1 MVEAHERERK
11 QRMEKQRIFIDDILS
26 NENMNRAYKQ
36 VIKNK
41 GAAGIDG
48 MECNDL
54 LSHLK
59 VNGHQLR
66 ESIRNQSYKPMP
78 VKRVEI
84 PKDNGSK
91 RKLGIPTVTDRMIQQ
106 AAAQVLTPIYE
117 RKFHTNSYGFRPGKS
132 AQQAVLKAAEY
143 MNEGYNWVVDI
154 DLEKFFDTVEHD
166 KMISILNKEI
176 KDGKTLSLIRKF
188 LVSGVMVGEQM
199 EETEI
204 GTPQGGNIS
213 PLLANIL
220 LNELDWELE
229 SRGLRFVRYADD
241 CIILV
246 RSEKAATRVMKSV
259 TKYIENVL
267 RLKVN
272 KDKSRIGRPTEIQ
285 YLGFAFYY
293 QFQEKKY
300 RMKVPKKSLDKV
312 MKKVRKL
319 TSRKWSVSNS
329 YKAKKIAEVVRGWI
343 NYFKIGSILTVTRKL
358 DTVIRYR
365 FRMCIWKHWKN
376 PKTRYKNLVK
386 LGISK
391 KNARCAAGFHGYARV
406 CRTKTVCYAMSNA
419 RLKKF
424 GLLSA
429 EEYLCKARCQVN

>member
-1 MVEAHERERK
+1 
-11 QRMEKQRIFIDDILS
+11 MEKQRIFIDDILS

-54 LSHLK
+54 FSHLK

-188 LVSGVMVGEQM
+188 LASGVMVGEQM

-272 KDKSRIGRPTEIQ
+272 KDKSRIGRLTEIQ

-293 QFQEKKY
+293 QFQEKKH

-343 NYFKIGSILTVTRKL
+343 NYFKIGSILTVSRKL

>member
-1 MVEAHERERK
+1 
-11 QRMEKQRIFIDDILS
+11 
-26 NENMNRAYKQ
+26 
-36 VIKNK
+36 
-41 GAAGIDG
+41 
-48 MECNDL
+48 
-54 LSHLK
+54 
-59 VNGHQLR
+59 
-66 ESIRNQSYKPMP
+66 
-78 VKRVEI
+78 
-84 PKDNGSK
+84 
-91 RKLGIPTVTDRMIQQ
+91 
-106 AAAQVLTPIYE
+106 
-117 RKFHTNSYGFRPGKS
+117 
-132 AQQAVLKAAEY
+132 
-143 MNEGYNWVVDI
+143 
-154 DLEKFFDTVEHD
+154 
-166 KMISILNKEI
+166 MISILNKEI

-300 RMKVPKKSLDKV
+300 KIKVPKKSLDKV

-319 TSRKWSVSNS
+319 TSRKWGVSNS
-329 YKAKKIAEVVRGWI
+329 YKAQKIAEVVRGWI
-343 NYFKIGSILTVTRKL
+343 NYFKIGSILTATRRL

-386 LGISK
+386 LGVSK
-391 KNARCAAGFHGYARV
+391 KNAKSAAGFHGYARV
-406 CRTKTVCYAMSNA
+406 CRTETICYAMSNA

-429 EEYLCKARCQVN
+429 EEYFCQTRC

>member
-1 MVEAHERERK
+1 MVGTHEKERK
-11 QRMEKQRIFIDDILS
+11 QRMEEQGIFIERILS

-36 VIKNK
+36 VKKNK

-48 MECNDL
+48 MECADL

-59 VNGHQLR
+59 VNGQQLR

-84 PKDNGSK
+84 PKADGSK
-91 RKLGIPTVTDRMIQQ
+91 RKLGIPTVTDRMVQQ

-117 RKFHTNSYGFRPGKS
+117 RK
-132 AQQAVLKAAEY
+132 
-143 MNEGYNWVVDI
+143 I
-154 DLEKFFDTVEHD
+154 
-166 KMISILNKEI
+166 
-176 KDGKTLSLIRKF
+176 LSLIRKF
-188 LVSGVMVGEQM
+188 LVSGVMVGEQI

-229 SRGLRFVRYADD
+229 SRGLKFARYADD
-241 CIILV
+241 CIIFV
-246 RSEKAATRVMKSV
+246 KSEKAAARVMESV
-259 TKYIENVL
+259 TKYVENVL

-272 KDKSRIGRPTEIQ
+272 RGKSKIGRPTEIQ

-300 RMKVPKKSLDKV
+300 KIKVPKKSLDKV

-319 TSRKWSVSNS
+319 TSRKWGVSNS
-329 YKAKKIAEVVRGWI
+329 YKAQKIAEVVRGWI
-343 NYFKIGSILTVTRKL
+343 NYFKIGSILTATRRL

-376 PKTRYKNLVK
+376 PKTRYRNLIK
-386 LGISK
+386 LGVSK
-391 KNARCAAGFHGYARV
+391 KNAKSAAGFHGYARV
-406 CRTKTVCYAMSNA
+406 CRTETICYAMSNA

-429 EEYLCKARCQVN
+429 EEYFCQTRC